1 MKRRIAVVLAGVMAL
16 SMLAACGGKKT
27 TASNEEGNADNFK
40 MKSTLNWVVT
50 SSPGGGSDIYTREIS
65 DILTKEDLVN
75 GQTITVTNKTDG
87 GGEVG
92 RNEVATTNGQKADYT
107 LLTFNSG
114 DLMPMVEN
122 TKNRSSNFKIIAILA
137 VDKQLIFK
145 GKDTK
150 YDDFASAIEAAK
162 SGTQII
168 IGGSKGDDVAAYN
181 ALLDEIGVSKDNMKY
196 ITYDST
202 GDAITAALGGHVEFV
217 ISKPAAASEYVEAGD
232 LTPVVALSTE
242 RYSGKFDCPT
252 LSEIGDY
259 KDVEVPVWRGV
270 AGTANMSADAVAY
283 YSEVLKKISESEEW
297 KTDYL
302 EKNQLISN
310 YMDYKEATKYV
321 TEYEKDYLESLGK
334 K

>member
-1 MKRRIAVVLAGVMAL
+1 M
-16 SMLAACGGKKT
+16 
-27 TASNEEGNADNFK
+27 
-40 MKSTLNWVVT
+40 
-50 SSPGGGSDIYTREIS
+50 
-65 DILTKEDLVN
+65 
-75 GQTITVTNKTDG
+75 
-87 GGEVG
+87 
-92 RNEVATTNGQKADYT
+92 
-107 LLTFNSG
+107 
-114 DLMPMVEN
+114 
-122 TKNRSSNFKIIAILA
+122 
-137 VDKQLIFK
+137 
-145 GKDTK
+145 
-150 YDDFASAIEAAK
+150 
-162 SGTQII
+162 
-168 IGGSKGDDVAAYN
+168 AAYN
-181 ALLDEIGVSKDNMKY
+181 ALLDEIGVSKDEMKY
-196 ITYDST
+196 ITDDST

-270 AGTANMSADAVAY
+270 AGPASMSADAVAY
-283 YSEVLKKISESEEW
+283 YSEILKKVSESEEW

-321 TEYEKDYLESLGK
+321 TEYEKDCLKAIGK